1 VQDIKTVILNEGRI
15 SADGISN
22 IIDRSNAVVAF
33 IHKYFP
39 NAAGSSVIT
48 DKVQATLEE
57 LNICEDNL
65 LYAQSVCPDEINHH
79 REGCITTNFI
89 DAIGSGKCFHLGGV
103 SETTFAIHTFNND
116 TCSTF
121 LTKFSLGVSYPQKAR
136 GYSLH
141 WKDRVERFHSSYP

>member
-1 VQDIKTVILNEGRI
+1 MGVSSISSHKRAALSSITVWALDAAVQDIKTVILNEGRI

-33 IHKYFP
+33 VKQYFP

-103 SETTFAIHTFNND
+103 SEKKQLLLLTP
-116 TCSTF
+116 STMTRTLPF
-121 LTKFSLGVSYPQKAR
+121 
-136 GYSLH
+136 
-141 WKDRVERFHSSYP
+141 